1 MSIFSKILIF
11 IIKGYQ
17 KTIGK
22 MIGEI
27 RGHATCR
34 FLPTCS
40 EYTILALEKYGF
52 FKGLFLGIKRVL
64 KCHPWNKQK
73 VDFP

>member
-1 MSIFSKILIF
+1 M
-11 IIKGYQ
+11 YQ
-17 KTIGK
+17 KTLGK
-22 MIGEI
+22 MIGNL

-40 EYTILALEKYGF
+40 EYTILAIEKYGF
-52 FKGLFLGIKRVL
+52 LKGLYKGINRVL
-64 KCHPWNKQK
+64 RCHPWSKQR